1 MKFTLISLT
10 ILTAAFLWLACKH
23 PKYTSDKLPEK
34 QIRWGNGGGFAGK
47 ESSHILCDNGQI
59 FSRDILG
66 KTSEAGKTKGKKAKE
81 IFETIESQRLA
92 KMEFHHPG
100 NIYYF
105 LEFQD
110 GDMVSRV
117 VWGDKNFSVGKAVE
131 DLFRELNDLL
141 KKE

>member
-1 MKFTLISLT
+1 MKSILISLT
-10 ILTAAFLWLACKH
+10 VLATTFLWLACKH

-34 QIRWGNGGGFAGK
+34 QIRWGNGGGFVGK
-47 ESSHILCDNGQI
+47 ESAHILCENGQI
-59 FSRDILG
+59 FSRDIMG

-81 IFETIESQRLA
+81 LFKTMESLNLA

-100 NIYYF
+100 NIYNF

-110 GDMVSRV
+110 GDMVSRA
-117 VWGDKNFSVGKAVE
+117 VWGDKNFPPEKRLE
-131 DLFRELNDLL
+131 DLFRELNGLL